1 MSDET
6 AHRGAM
12 ANVGRTLT
20 VSTFVAFACAALVAC
35 GASGSKVAASNPSAP
50 GVQTTARS
58 APSTSTT
65 PQVLQTEDARY
76 GTILTDAKGY
86 VLYSYSGDTPVG
98 IGCSGPCLA
107 LWSPVLLPGGA
118 TTSGAGV
125 AGLGTIVRPEGVQVT
140 YRGRPLYTFIHDTMP
155 GQVSGEG
162 FGGGRWTVVVVSS
175 GAVATSTTG
184 STRGPTPAAPPAA
197 PVTTLHPTQVTPTIP
212 PTVTQPT
219 VTAPPPTPAPTTRPA
234 SPPTT
239 APGGGPSY

>member
-20 VSTFVAFACAALVAC
+20 VSTLVAFACVALVAC

-107 LWSPVLLPGGA
+107 LWSPVLLAGGA
-118 TTSGAGV
+118 MTSGAGL
-125 AGLGTIVRPEGVQVT
+125 AELGTIARPEGVQVT
-140 YRGRPLYTFIHDTMP
+140 YRGRPLYTFVHDTMP

-162 FGGGRWTVVVVSS
+162 FGAGRWTVVVVSS
-175 GAVATSTTG
+175 GAAPTSTTG
-184 STRGPTPAAPPAA
+184 STRGPTPAAPPK
-197 PVTTLHPTQVTPTIP
+197 P
-212 PTVTQPT
+212 
-219 VTAPPPTPAPTTRPA
+219 
-234 SPPTT
+234 SPLT
-239 APGGGPSY
+239 